1 MRKFRVD
8 PGERGAAAV
17 RGLSIGGASA
27 SLGEK
32 EKEKRVTGV
41 LKLIIN
47 RYA

>member
-32 EKEKRVTGV
+32 EKEKTGYRCPETH
-41 LKLIIN
+41 N
-47 RYA
+47 